1 MAGVVHRACLADCH
15 GSLSLSPLIPVV
27 TEDSTLNLPRDL
39 LLFSS
44 PFLRTLLPSSACS
57 SPALYLPDCS
67 ASDLNHLISLLQNG
81 VSSALPLSNLLVTS
95 RRVESI
101 AAMLGLPLGE
111 SLVPLVNNS
120 PSPSVPLAPQL
131 SRDSGISSPNL
142 RVRQDLIDPQDL
154 IEQVKQEKEDNVM
167 EEEVEGDRSTEPR
180 SDAEHYHEDEGQ
192 DMLDDN
198 IAEDLGDIADT
209 SLNLDDFEDDTAASD
224 AMMSKDNVNEAQEEP
239 FRHICEI
246 CEISLQTN
254 EKLFTHLLNDHF
266 YVKLV
271 EGNKNSVTSKAC
283 YECYTDIPNQ
293 DKLIKHLATKHGK
306 LNNLLDEHGFKRV
319 EVEDWESSDEEQDVE
334 EPVDTVIKKE
344 TRKRKYGNTQDLLN
358 NIDLLIGGAEFEE
371 EEKVHVT
378 RKSRRLK

>member
-15 GSLSLSPLIPVV
+15 GSLSLSPLVPVV
-27 TEDSTLNLPRDL
+27 TKDSTLNLPRDL

-142 RVRQDLIDPQDL
+142 RVRQDLI
-154 IEQVKQEKEDNVM
+154 EQVKQEKEDNLM

-180 SDAEHYHEDEGQ
+180 SETEHYHEDEGQ

-266 YVKLV
+266 YDCHNRSASTQSSSARGDQRDLFDRDLPSTADRD
-271 EGNKNSVTSKAC
+271 EIENANP
-283 YECYTDIPNQ
+283 D
-293 DKLIKHLATKHGK
+293 
-306 LNNLLDEHGFKRV
+306 LDEVLLPGV
-319 EVEDWESSDEEQDVE
+319 PTDEEDATAEVLE
-334 EPVDTVIKKE
+334 DFEPGLMEQELARLTKLEVVPGTVCFSFFQYNFCFDH
-344 TRKRKYGNTQDLLN
+344 KRRTSLYLHP
-358 NIDLLIGGAEFEE
+358 
-371 EEKVHVT
+371 HVNQNYNE
-378 RKSRRLK
+378 

>member
-1 MAGVVHRACLADCH
+1 MAGVVQRACLADCH

-27 TEDSTLNLPRDL
+27 TKDSTLNLPRDL

-142 RVRQDLIDPQDL
+142 RVRQDLIKK
-154 IEQVKQEKEDNVM
+154 VKQEKEDNVM

-180 SDAEHYHEDEGQ
+180 SDAEHNHEDEGQ

-254 EKLFTHLLNDHF
+254 EKLFTHLINDHARGDQMDLF
-266 YVKLV
+266 GRDLPSTAVRD
-271 EGNKNSVTSKAC
+271 EIENANP
-283 YECYTDIPNQ
+283 D
-293 DKLIKHLATKHGK
+293 
-306 LNNLLDEHGFKRV
+306 LDEV
-319 EVEDWESSDEEQDVE
+319 LLPDVPTDEEDATAEVLE
-334 EPVDTVIKKE
+334 DFEPGLMEQELARLTKLEVVPGTVCFSFFQYNFCFDH
-344 TRKRKYGNTQDLLN
+344 KRRTSLYLHP
-358 NIDLLIGGAEFEE
+358 
-371 EEKVHVT
+371 HVNQNYNE
-378 RKSRRLK
+378 

>member
-1 MAGVVHRACLADCH
+1 
-15 GSLSLSPLIPVV
+15 
-27 TEDSTLNLPRDL
+27 
-39 LLFSS
+39 
-44 PFLRTLLPSSACS
+44 
-57 SPALYLPDCS
+57 
-67 ASDLNHLISLLQNG
+67 
-81 VSSALPLSNLLVTS
+81 
-95 RRVESI
+95 
-101 AAMLGLPLGE
+101 MLGLPLGE

-120 PSPSVPLAPQL
+120 PSPSAPLAPQL

-142 RVRQDLIDPQDL
+142 RVRQDLI
-154 IEQVKQEKEDNVM
+154 EQVKQEKEDNLM

-180 SDAEHYHEDEGQ
+180 SETEHYHEDEGQ

-224 AMMSKDNVNEAQEEP
+224 AMMSRDSVNEAQEEP

-271 EGNKNSVTSKAC
+271 EGNKNSVNSKAC

-293 DKLIKHLATKHGK
+293 DKLLRHLATKHGK

-319 EVEDWESSDEEQDVE
+319 EVEDWESSDEEQDVQ
-334 EPVDTVIKKE
+334 EPIDTVIKKE
-344 TRKRKYGNTQDLLN
+344 KNRKRKYGNTQDLLN
-358 NIDLLIGGAEFEE
+358 NIDLLIGGAEFKE

-378 RKSRRLK
+378 RKSRRFK

>member
-27 TEDSTLNLPRDL
+27 TKDSTLNLPRDL

-142 RVRQDLIDPQDL
+142 RVRQDLI
-154 IEQVKQEKEDNVM
+154 EQVKQEKEDNLID
-167 EEEVEGDRSTEPR
+167 EEVEGDRSTEPR
-180 SDAEHYHEDEGQ
+180 SDAEHNHEDEGQ

-271 EGNKNSVTSKAC
+271 EGNKNSVNSKAC

-293 DKLIKHLATKHGK
+293 DKLLRHLATKHGK

-319 EVEDWESSDEEQDVE
+319 EVEDWESSDEEQDVQ
-334 EPVDTVIKKE
+334 EPIDTVIKKE
-344 TRKRKYGNTQDLLN
+344 KNRKRKYGNTQDLLN
-358 NIDLLIGGAEFEE
+358 NIDLLIGGAELEE
-371 EEKVHVT
+371 DEKVYVT

>member
-1 MAGVVHRACLADCH
+1 MAGVVQRACLADCH

-27 TEDSTLNLPRDL
+27 TKDSTLNLPRDL

-142 RVRQDLIDPQDL
+142 RVRQDLI
-154 IEQVKQEKEDNVM
+154 EQVKQEKEDNVM

-180 SDAEHYHEDEGQ
+180 SETEGQ

-293 DKLIKHLATKHGK
+293 DKLIKHLASKHGK

-319 EVEDWESSDEEQDVE
+319 EVEDCESSDEEQDVQ
-334 EPVDTVIKKE
+334 EPIDTVIKKE
-344 TRKRKYGNTQDLLN
+344 ERRKRKYGNTQDLLN
-358 NIDLLIGGAEFEE
+358 NIDLLIGGAELEE
-371 EEKVHVT
+371 DEKVYVT